1 MKKIVSFVLIL
12 AGMFG
17 VQAQDSVIYR
27 SVIGDSV
34 SRWAGSYVRG
44 YNGDIKELHQVCY
57 SNDTVFI
64 DSVAFFRLEDDYGF
78 FFSFGFDCDA
88 FYIRESE
95 SHDKL
100 YGKMK
105 IKQYDT
111 TIITS
116 EFLITDLS
124 LDVGDTLNTDSWH
137 DVFIPGNPQIPTIV
151 VDSVYYWSGR
161 KHLRTNF
168 INRFI
173 DYCDLHYDTLTFIEG
188 VGPNKGIPYIVHATI
203 PSGYLNPHCYYSY
216 DSCWKVTPMINCF
229 WRDTTEEYHREWV
242 YVGFGEYWYLN
253 GPCYFDQRGFEE
265 FDIVKENMPNI
276 APNPTYGELAVSNIP
291 SGKCK
296 VSIFDLYGRERYS
309 AFTESDTIYIDMQ
322 KLQAGVYLLV
332 LETAS
337 GLITRKVVKL

>member
-34 SRWAGSYVRG
+34 SRWEGAEIIDYFGNV
-44 YNGDIKELHQVCY
+44 KEVFIICG
-57 SNDTVFI
+57 SNDTVTI
-64 DSVAFFRLEDDYGF
+64 DSASYFELDY
-78 FFSFGFDCDA
+78 FGFA
-88 FYIRESE
+88 EFAGFYIRESE

-111 TIITS
+111 TVITS
-116 EFLITDLS
+116 EFLIMDLS
-124 LDVGDTLNTDSWH
+124 LDVGDTLNTESWH
-137 DVFIPGNPQIPTIV
+137 DVYIPGNPQIPTIV
-151 VDSVYYWSGR
+151 VDSVYYRDGR

-168 INRFI
+168 VNKFI
-173 DYCDLHYDTLTFIEG
+173 YFCWPFYDTLTFIEG

-229 WRDTTEEYHREWV
+229 FQDTATEYHREWV
-242 YVGFGEYWYLN
+242 FFDGYYIN
-253 GPCYFDQRGFEE
+253 GIPCYWSSSGWEGY
-265 FDIVKENMPNI
+265 DIVKENMPNI
-276 APNPTYGELAVSNIP
+276 APNPTYGELTVSNIP

-296 VSIFDLYGRERYS
+296 ASILDLYGREMYS
-309 AFTESDTIYIDMQ
+309 AFAESDTIYIDMQ
-322 KLQAGVYLLV
+322 KLQAGVYLLI